1 MPALETSM
9 SRCVS
14 RLEISCARAWMDD
27 LEERSHGNL
36 QLGN

>member
-1 MPALETSM
+1 MPALEMSM

-14 RLEISCARAWMDD
+14 RLEISWARVWIDD

-36 QLGN
+36 LV